1 MPLGASTEAIE
12 TVTGLRP
19 QALLREIPIPFCIL
33 GGEELRLVYANV
45 AFERTFRGPVVAG
58 LAVADVLSTPV
69 VVALR
74 DLVLRVRTQGYGEAL
89 EVWTPTGRFD
99 FLATALAEPPG
110 AVAVVAREAEAH
122 AAAQERLSGEL
133 AAERAKVATSY
144 AERALVEAAIE
155 AVGALLCVVNADGRI
170 VEANSAWRVHLGH
183 KPSSLAGRRLLD
195 VVVPQSQSA
204 AQEIVDGAL
213 TGRSGRCAATFRHAD
228 QRAVAIALHAVAD
241 PRPGPPRALL
251 VGQAIEAASLHAADP
266 TS

>member
-1 MPLGASTEAIE
+1 LPLGASTEAIE

-69 VVALR
+69 VVGLR

-122 AAAQERLSGEL
+122 ASAPGFAASRCARRFLRFGARRFAATEPSDF
-133 AAERAKVATSY
+133 AERPRFASGVP
-144 AERALVEAAIE
+144 LVESWRGTPQSPRPS
-155 AVGALLCVVNADGRI
+155 AVADGR
-170 VEANSAWRVHLGH
+170 R
-183 KPSSLAGRRLLD
+183 K
-195 VVVPQSQSA
+195 
-204 AQEIVDGAL
+204 
-213 TGRSGRCAATFRHAD
+213 
-228 QRAVAIALHAVAD
+228 
-241 PRPGPPRALL
+241 
-251 VGQAIEAASLHAADP
+251 
-266 TS
+266 